1 VTAGP
6 PSPDPWAP
14 LPDKYV
20 SPARRLRPRTLLV
33 ITIAGVLLLAG
44 FGYAVGSLFD
54 SGDPR
59 PNSSPGK
66 GAIPPWR
73 SSTPAPSLTPTP
85 SATPAPSGST
95 ASPSDF
101 ATIADVCALLPR
113 NTMTRLVGKAK
124 DVPDS
129 DPPTWRCSRYHE
141 QDVGGDTL
149 ARDVEFDI
157 TLGPTATSSSATF
170 AELREE
176 ARTRSSGSSYFGAE
190 FGPIKNVQDVGAEA
204 YYQYESEQFYS
215 GTGIVVTR
223 VRNAIIEVDY
233 GGYTGSLKTKRMADK
248 TARSGAIEI
257 TRGVIKALIK

>member
-1 VTAGP
+1 VTSGR

-59 PNSSPGK
+59 PKSSPGK

-73 SSTPAPSLTPTP
+73 SPTPTPIQTPTP
-85 SATPAPSGST
+85 SAST
-95 ASPSDF
+95 TSPPDF
-101 ATIADVCALLPR
+101 AKIADICALLPR
-113 NTMTRLVGKAK
+113 NTTMRLVGNGK
-124 DVPDS
+124 DIPDS

-141 QDVGGDTL
+141 QDVGGVTL
-149 ARDVEFDI
+149 AHNVDFDI
-157 TLGPTATSSSATF
+157 TLGSNAVSSSTTF

-176 ARTRSSGSSYFGAE
+176 ARTRSNGLNYRGAKL
-190 FGPIKNVQDVGAEA
+190 GPMENVPDVGDEA
-204 YYQYESEQFYS
+204 YYQYETEGFDDR
-215 GTGIVVTR
+215 TGIVVAR

-233 GGYTGSLKTKRMADK
+233 GSYTYSSDATSTRMADK

-257 TRGVIKALIK
+257 IRGIIKALIK

>member
-1 VTAGP
+1 
-6 PSPDPWAP
+6 
-14 LPDKYV
+14 V

-59 PNSSPGK
+59 PKSSPGK

-73 SSTPAPSLTPTP
+73 SPTPAPSPTPTP
-85 SATPAPSGST
+85 SAST
-95 ASPSDF
+95 ASPPDF
-101 ATIADVCALLPR
+101 ATIADICALPPR
-113 NTMTRLVGKAK
+113 NTMMRLVGNAK

-149 ARDVEFDI
+149 VHSVEFDI
-157 TLGPTATSSSATF
+157 TLGSAAASSSTTF

-176 ARTRSSGSSYFGAE
+176 AHTRSGGSNYFGAK
-190 FGPIKNVQDVGAEA
+190 FGPIKNVPDVGDEA
-204 YYQYESEQFYS
+204 YYQYESEEFDA
-215 GTGIVVTR
+215 GTGIVMTR

-233 GGYTGSLKTKRMADK
+233 GGYTSSSKTTSTRMADK

>member
-1 VTAGP
+1 MTVGR

-44 FGYAVGSLFD
+44 FGYAVDSLFD

-59 PNSSPGK
+59 PESSPAK

-73 SSTPAPSLTPTP
+73 SPTPAPSPTPTP
-85 SATPAPSGST
+85 SAST

-101 ATIADVCALLPR
+101 ATIADICALLPR
-113 NTMTRLVGKAK
+113 NTTTRLVGNEK
-124 DVPDS
+124 DVPES
-129 DPPTWRCSRYHE
+129 DPPTWRCSRYHSH
-141 QDVGGDTL
+141 DVGGDTL
-149 ARDVEFDI
+149 VHNVEFDI
-157 TLGPTATSSSATF
+157 TLGSTATSSSATF

-176 ARTRSSGSSYFGAE
+176 ARTRSNGSSYFGAK
-190 FGPIKNVQDVGAEA
+190 FGPIKNVPNVGDEA
-204 YYQYESEQFYS
+204 YYQYESEEFDA
-215 GTGIVVTR
+215 GTGVVVTR

-233 GGYTGSLKTKRMADK
+233 GGYTRSPKTKRMADK

-257 TRGVIKALIK
+257 TRGIIKALIK